1 MIRFR
6 FVTFLLN
13 GAKSTPIFPL
23 AKSGFTLVSHA
34 SVTKDS

>member
-6 FVTFLLN
+6 FVTFLLK
-13 GAKSTPIFPL
+13 GVRSAPTFPL
-23 AKSGFTLVSHA
+23 ANSGFTLVSHA